1 MDEFTA
7 QNTNEPLILIKPPY
21 WLAMG
26 GLFFLFLCFLVYA
39 SFASI
44 PINVSGK
51 GSLVRSSE
59 VMGNVSYTSV
69 SRIRVGMPVEVSFP
83 IADPQL
89 YGRLIGQVASISQEH
104 LKIALVSD
112 PATASG
118 YRWTSHDGPP
128 FEIPVGSECTF
139 QVTVERKKPISY
151 LLP

>member
-7 QNTNEPLILIKPPY
+7 HNSDESLVLIKPPY

-26 GLFFLFLCFLVYA
+26 GLFFICLCFLFYA
-39 SFASI
+39 VFASI

-51 GSLVRSSE
+51 GSLVHASE
-59 VMGNVSYTSV
+59 IVGNVSYTSV
-69 SRIRVGMPVEVSFP
+69 SRIRVGMPVELSFL

-89 YGRLIGQVASISQEH
+89 YGRIIGKVSSISH
-104 LKIALVSD
+104 KHITISLVKD
-112 PATASG
+112 PDTASG
-118 YRWTSHDGPP
+118 YEWTSHNGPP